1 MDAGPRCGGQPR
13 LLCLFLSLEER
24 KKTDKTRTRTK
35 LRNFFL
41 KKKSQLDLSMLL
53 VFVLVNC
60 LFFFFLGGEEKR
72 RKSCIVKIQRL
83 NG

>member
-1 MDAGPRCGGQPR
+1 
-13 LLCLFLSLEER
+13 
-24 KKTDKTRTRTK
+24 
-35 LRNFFL
+35 
-41 KKKSQLDLSMLL
+41 MLL

-60 LFFFFLGGEEKR
+60 LFLFFLGGEEKR